1 MGLPGHLYLFFD
13 ETGGPHPANLTGVTP
28 AIWAKETNLR
38 RGSLFISVARRAG
51 PGDRERVAKMRV
63 GLSREESVGN
73 SEARRVRRGGSRL
86 FERGL
91 PAPNSGAT
99 VGSFPRRDGSGKM
112 RYANCPRANSRH

>member
-1 MGLPGHLYLFFD
+1 MGMPGHLYLFFD

-86 FERGL
+86 LESALR
-91 PAPNSGAT
+91 AEIARAT
-99 VGSFPRRDGSGKM
+99 VPASRR
-112 RYANCPRANSRH
+112 RHGIAEL